1 MFRKIGL
8 VSAVC
13 ACLTAPAVASY
24 QLEHLQPLDSQ
35 ELSSYRGGFLGD
47 DFMINIGLDIAT
59 SINGETLFNNRIANL
74 FFQNGRLVAT
84 QPEVV
89 PTTTIVQIGAGN
101 SVALPTIEPISV
113 TTPAPTSPVE
123 SPPAPST
130 PVIANRQPVVSDPD
144 VVNPPAVPTTS
155 TVPTTPTVAQTPP
168 PNPPQIDPNVV
179 TSATQINISQS
190 VVLPSVTQNT
200 INRII
205 QNSLDG
211 TVIDFQTVVNIDAQV
226 EGVLRR
232 MDRENR
238 IRQSL
243 QLNFN

>member
-24 QLEHLQPLDSQ
+24 QLDHLQPLDSQ

-101 SVALPTIEPISV
+101 SVALPTIEPIAV
-113 TTPAPTSPVE
+113 KTPAPTPPVE
-123 SPPAPST
+123 SPPVPSN
-130 PVIANRQPVVSDPD
+130 PVIANSQPAASDPD
-144 VVNPPAVPTTS
+144 IVNPPA
-155 TVPTTPTVAQTPP
+155 VPTTPTVAQTPP

-232 MDRENR
+232 MDRGNR